1 MNPFLHMYTHQ
12 GDHMVPVFILRHDAK
27 PICGSCD
34 RIDVSAIDAPEAG
47 NVRDART
54 VVCRVWN
61 KHNWSQM
68 MENKI
73 GFEL

>member
-1 MNPFLHMYTHQ
+1 MPSCIRKKIILSLNMNPFLHMYTHQ

-54 VVCRVWN
+54 VVCRV
-61 KHNWSQM
+61 
-68 MENKI
+68 
-73 GFEL
+73 